1 MTAGRQKMNRR
12 IRLAAA
18 ALVVATALSASLL
31 LPPPSLAWGEHGHRL
46 SGRAAATRLP
56 KGMPEFFRKAAAQL
70 EYLNPEPDR
79 WRSKPLVEMNEAFSY
94 DHFLDLEMVPPA
106 ALDAEDRYAYL
117 TALSQAGLKEPE
129 KAGLAHFHILELY
142 QRLRTEFHLWRNA
155 KDKRTRAWIE
165 QRIINDA
172 GVLGHYVSDAANPH
186 HATVHYNGWA
196 KDYPNPNG
204 YTTDNTFHRR
214 FETDFVTA
222 RVTLADL
229 LPSVNPQPRVL
240 GNPRAEVLSFF
251 KASNGLVERLYQ
263 LDKQAKFDAQTS
275 SPEHKRFAVER
286 LVAGVEM
293 LRALWWSA
301 WTTSEKLD

>member
-1 MTAGRQKMNRR
+1 MSKAMRFF
-12 IRLAAA
+12 
-18 ALVVATALSASLL
+18 VTALIAAPLL
-31 LPPPSLAWGEHGHRL
+31 LPPAVLAWGEHGHRL

-56 KGMPEFFRKAAAQL
+56 KEMPGFFRKAAAQL

-79 WRSKPLVEMNEAFSY
+79 WRSKTLVEMNEAFSY

-117 TALSQAGLKEPE
+117 AALSQAGLKEPE
-129 KAGLAHFHILELY
+129 RAGLALFRIVELY
-142 QRLRTEFHLWRNA
+142 ERLRTEFHLWRNA

-165 QRIINDA
+165 QRILNDA

-204 YTTDNTFHRR
+204 YTTDNTFHWR
-214 FETDFVTA
+214 FESEFVQSH
-222 RVTLADL
+222 VTIDDL
-229 LPSVNPQPRVL
+229 LPSISPQPRAL
-240 GNPRAEVLSFF
+240 QNPRAEVLAFF

-263 LDKQAKFDAQTS
+263 LDKQAKFDKQTS

-293 LRALWWSA
+293 LRALWWTA

>member
-1 MTAGRQKMNRR
+1 MNRR

-18 ALVVATALSASLL
+18 LAVSAALSASLL
-31 LPPPSLAWGEHGHRL
+31 LLPAPSLAWGEHGHRL

-56 KGMPEFFRKAAAQL
+56 KEMPGFFRKAAAQL

-79 WRSKPLVEMNEAFSY
+79 WRSKTLVEMNEAFSY

-117 TALSQAGLKEPE
+117 AALSQAGLKEPE
-129 KAGLAHFHILELY
+129 KAGLALFRIAELY
-142 QRLRTEFHLWRNA
+142 ERLRTEFHLWRNA

-165 QRIINDA
+165 QRILNDA

-204 YTTDNTFHRR
+204 YTTDNTFHWR
-214 FETDFVTA
+214 FESEFVQS

-229 LPSVNPQPRVL
+229 LPSINPQPRAL
-240 GNPRAEVLSFF
+240 QNPRAEVLAFF
-251 KASNGLVERLYQ
+251 KASNSLVERLYQ
-263 LDKQAKFDAQTS
+263 LDKQTKFDKQTS

-286 LVAGVEM
+286 LVAGAEM
-293 LRALWWSA
+293 LRALWWTA

>member
-1 MTAGRQKMNRR
+1 MNRR
-12 IRLAAA
+12 IRFATA
-18 ALVVATALSASLL
+18 ALAVALPLLASPL
-31 LPPPSLAWGEHGHRL
+31 LPHTALAWGEHGHKL
-46 SGRAAATRLP
+46 SGRAAATGLP
-56 KGMPEFFRKAAAQL
+56 REMPGFFRKAAAQL

-79 WRSKPLVEMNEAFSY
+79 WRSKTLLEMNEAFSY

-106 ALDAEDRYAYL
+106 ALEAEDRYAYL
-117 TALSQAGLKEPE
+117 AALSQAGLKEPE

-155 KDKRTRAWIE
+155 RDGRTRRWIE
-165 QRIINDA
+165 QRILNDA
-172 GVLGHYVSDAANPH
+172 GVLGHYVSDGANPH

-204 YTTDNTFHRR
+204 YTTDNTFHWR
-214 FETDFVTA
+214 FESEFVQA

-229 LPSVNPQPRVL
+229 SPSITPRPRL
-240 GNPRAEVLSFF
+240 LENPRADVLAHF

-263 LDKQAKFDAQTS
+263 LEKQAKFDAQTA

-286 LVAGVEM
+286 LVAGAEM
-293 LRALWWSA
+293 LRALWWTA
-301 WTTSEKLD
+301 WATSEKLN